1 MKFALI
7 FIALIGTILLKWI
20 RKYAANSTKHFYS
33 FLGFIALSYAEEEE
47 NAVST
52 DVASRVSLK
61 L

>member
-1 MKFALI
+1 MLKIRLNISI
-7 FIALIGTILLKWI
+7 F
-20 RKYAANSTKHFYS
+20 

-61 L
+61 W